1 MRDHTSRRNPAVP
14 SSHGYWTDDGT
25 IIALKVDI
33 DDTDGTATF
42 DFTGT
47 SPESLSNLN
56 APESVTRS
64 ALIYCLRTLIG
75 TDMPL
80 NAGVLAPVRLVI
92 PPDTILSPSME
103 AAVCCG
109 NTETSQRVVDVVFKA
124 FEACA
129 ASQGCM
135 NGQYESIRGKGRL
148 VYLVLKYLATHFDY
162 KEWYYGETSKPAELS
177 PEVLHYIPL
186 TK

>member
-1 MRDHTSRRNPAVP
+1 VRDHTPQRTLAVP
-14 SSHGYWTDDGT
+14 YSRGYWIDDGT

-80 NAGVLAPVRLVI
+80 NAGAAGHPAGYDPEPVDGGCGVL
-92 PPDTILSPSME
+92 
-103 AAVCCG
+103 
-109 NTETSQRVVDVVFKA
+109 
-124 FEACA
+124 
-129 ASQGCM
+129 
-135 NGQYESIRGKGRL
+135 
-148 VYLVLKYLATHFDY
+148 
-162 KEWYYGETSKPAELS
+162 W
-177 PEVLHYIPL
+177 
-186 TK
+186 